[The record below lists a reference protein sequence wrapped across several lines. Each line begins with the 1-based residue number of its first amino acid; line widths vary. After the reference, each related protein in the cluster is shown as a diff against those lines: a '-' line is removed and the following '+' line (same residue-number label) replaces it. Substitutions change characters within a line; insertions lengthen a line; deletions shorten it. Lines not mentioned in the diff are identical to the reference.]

1 MNFAS
6 TWQKLL
12 KYCISA
18 EFLLVEGY
26 VQGALRKEL
35 NIDPFVER
43 FKTAT
48 FGKYYQI
55 KVITTWKNL
64 PKHYI
69 FADFLPIVSYTQ
81 STLRKEQLI
90 TSFVVLFKN
99 ANLRKSY

>member
-35 NIDPFVER
+35 HIDPFVER

-48 FGKYYQI
+48 FGKYY
-55 KVITTWKNL
+55 
-64 PKHYI
+64 
-69 FADFLPIVSYTQ
+69 
-81 STLRKEQLI
+81 
-90 TSFVVLFKN
+90 
-99 ANLRKSY
+99 